1 MATVF
6 DLELHDGEKFA
17 DSDDDIIEVDDVSFI
32 ILVLSH
38 DFGFRFLFFQQNLQ
52 VESIINECYSNLVV
66 QSTYFRLPFTN
77 LHSIFE
83 TSVLLSFVVGFS
95 YDFYV
100 VRAKNFERQ
109 S

>member
-32 ILVLSH
+32 IQIIT
-38 DFGFRFLFFQQNLQ
+38 GFRFPILIFPAKYANREHYKNPLQ
-52 VESIINECYSNLVV
+52 FSGSINIFSSAISKFSLKYSR
-66 QSTYFRLPFTN
+66 QARC
-77 LHSIFE
+77 
-83 TSVLLSFVVGFS
+83 LLSLSRVFVWL
-95 YDFYV
+95 
-100 VRAKNFERQ
+100 VR